1 MLPKNQLHCQFWQ
14 NEAEKAKFHSINQQM
29 ISHSPI
35 TDQTAIKQ
43 TKGKG
48 AILKYFFL
56 KTHTHTQLIE
66 SRSKISCLRRKLRSV
81 LDSEKM

>member
-14 NEAEKAKFHSINQQM
+14 NEAEKAKFHNINQQM

-48 AILKYFFL
+48 AILK
-56 KTHTHTQLIE
+56 
-66 SRSKISCLRRKLRSV
+66 
-81 LDSEKM
+81 